1 MSVEVEYSSDSTVR
15 KYASLDEKVDL
26 LIERMSE
33 CVRLV
38 REYMHQNRMEDGQYH
53 PGDRV
58 VFGVMLR
65 DFPPCIA
72 RLQEYQ
78 RRLQT
83 ARMLK
88 WSLQSQRATD
98 LRKACSMIYIFHNN
112 QWDYTGTP
120 ERSHIRNEMQ
130 NLIRFEQNLYPQQW
144 EFGGFTS
151 VNTTQGPL
159 IKWFREDTQDVV
171 VVSELAW
178 NTECVVCF
186 QREKEVVLYPCTHWC
201 LCQQFYS

>member
-1 MSVEVEYSSDSTVR
+1 MNMSVEVEYSSDSTVR

-26 LIERMSE
+26 LIQRMSE

-65 DFPPCIA
+65 DFPPCIE

-83 ARMLK
+83 AQMLVWGLK
-88 WSLQSQRATD
+88 SARATE
-98 LRKACSMIYIFHNN
+98 LRKTCAMIYTFHNN
-112 QWDYTGTP
+112 
-120 ERSHIRNEMQ
+120 
-130 NLIRFEQNLYPQQW
+130 
-144 EFGGFTS
+144 FGGIEKDLHS
-151 VNTTQGPL
+151 
-159 IKWFREDTQDVV
+159 DTF
-171 VVSELAW
+171 E
-178 NTECVVCF
+178 TKC
-186 QREKEVVLYPCTHWC
+186 RT
-201 LCQQFYS
+201 